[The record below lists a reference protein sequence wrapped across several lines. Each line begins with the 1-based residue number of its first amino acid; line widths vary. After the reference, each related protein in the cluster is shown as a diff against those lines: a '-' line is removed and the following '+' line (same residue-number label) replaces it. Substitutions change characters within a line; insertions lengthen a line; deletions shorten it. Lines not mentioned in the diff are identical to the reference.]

1 MNSRKLVFW
10 FHLIIGCSAAIFI
23 FLMSITGVGLTYERQ
38 MIQSAQRADFPLPSG
53 ENTYRLPL
61 DNVIT
66 IAKTYETKKEP
77 SISFSNE
84 NNAPFIVKEG
94 RKTLAYLNPF
104 TGEEMLEPG
113 HETKVFLGKL
123 RAFHRWLTLDGKFSE
138 TGRWVNGISNVIFCL
153 LALTGL
159 YLWLPTK
166 FKKKAFKQKLILT
179 KKHKNNQAR
188 NYQWHN
194 TFGFYMAPLL
204 IVITFTAFFFSFKW
218 PGNTLKTYVST
229 QDKELP
235 KAEALTNKNNT
246 QQLSMQTLLN
256 TINLNN
262 PNWQN
267 ISLSLAK
274 VPQSIQ
280 MFQVDMGNGGEPQKR
295 KNVLV
300 NTTNGRII
308 AEQGFDDYST
318 YRKVRSY
325 IRFLHT
331 GEIYGLTGQT
341 LAGIASLLACLLVYT
356 SIAMSLTRWKRSR
369 TSAANSTSNYRDD

>member
-1 MNSRKLVFW
+1 MNIRKFFFW

-38 MIQSAQRADFPLPSG
+38 MIQSAQVADFPVAPS
-53 ENTYRLPL
+53 ENATRLSL
-61 DNVIT
+61 DNVIA
-66 IAKTYETKKEP
+66 IAKTYDTEKEP

-104 TGEEMLEPG
+104 TGKEMLEPG
-113 HETKVFLGKL
+113 QQTKVFFGKL

-159 YLWLPTK
+159 YLWLPAK
-166 FKKKAFKQKLILT
+166 FKKRAFKQKLIIT
-179 KKHKNNQAR
+179 KNHKNGQAR
-188 NYQWHN
+188 DYQWHN

-218 PGNTLKTYVST
+218 PGNTLKTYVSSH
-229 QDKELP
+229 EEALP
-235 KAEALTNKNNT
+235 KAQPLKQESLA
-246 QQLSMQTLLN
+246 QQLSMQTLWLQVN
-256 TINLNN
+256 KDN
-262 PNWQN
+262 PDWQTV
-267 ISLSLAK
+267 SLSLSA

-280 MFQVDMGNGGEPQKR
+280 TFQVDMGNGGEPQKR
-295 KNVLV
+295 KSVLV
-300 NTTNGRII
+300 NTLNGDFI
-308 AEQGFDDYST
+308 AEQNFEDYST
-318 YRKVRSY
+318 YRKARSY

-331 GEIYGLTGQT
+331 GEIYGLVGQT
-341 LAGIASLLACLLVYT
+341 LAGLASLLACLLVYT
-356 SIAMSLTRWKRSR
+356 GIAMSLRRWQRSR
-369 TSAANSTSNYRDD
+369 NSAGK